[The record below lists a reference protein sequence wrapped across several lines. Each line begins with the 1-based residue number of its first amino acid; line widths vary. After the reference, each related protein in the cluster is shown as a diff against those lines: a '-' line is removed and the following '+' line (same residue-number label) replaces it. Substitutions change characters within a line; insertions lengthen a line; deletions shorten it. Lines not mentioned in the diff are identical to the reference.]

1 MMIINNW
8 FAKNGLKRTLLIVE
22 FHYLC
27 VLCTVYPN
35 HKDVLLGLRSQYDV
49 GLTTIFY
56 YKKMFVQSGLDL
68 SIFDRRLE

>member
-8 FAKNGLKRTLLIVE
+8 FAKNGLKMMLIEE
-22 FHYLC
+22 FLYLC